1 MNPLLRHVYG
11 SYGCMSP
18 WPSVMPWPHACLC
31 SDASHT
37 TGKWLPL
44 YVCHLQDI
52 RDILDLLGHIMDPW
66 IQCLHLRS
74 WDDVS
79 EYSSYWVA
87 SIPYYARTRRS
98 LATIGSLPTH
108 TATAL
113 GLTCIL
119 RDTVHTAGH
128 DHDHHH
134 LDSSGMG

>member
-1 MNPLLRHVYG
+1 
-11 SYGCMSP
+11 MSDDGIVP
-18 WPSVMPWPHACLC
+18 GLGDVLGDVLGHMSLWPSVMPWPHACLC

-98 LATIGSLPTH
+98 LATIGYTPYAYSYSPWAYLH
-108 TATAL
+108 TT
-113 GLTCIL
+113 
-119 RDTVHTAGH
+119 
-128 DHDHHH
+128 
-134 LDSSGMG
+134 